1 MIGASIKL
9 LIHDAP
15 GPMSDVQVLEA
26 LHEKL
31 DGLQLVIRT
40 STGDEYITLQVF
52 NVEGTD

>member
-9 LIHDAP
+9 LIRDAP
-15 GPMSDVQVLEA
+15 GPMSDAQVLEA

-31 DGLQLVIRT
+31 DGLQLVIQT